1 MHLLRNR
8 SLIILSLGHMF
19 LDFFSSVVPVLLAFL
34 SIPMGLSNAQ
44 LATAA
49 SLYNL
54 VSSLLQPAFGW
65 LTDHLGSRWIG
76 TLSLL
81 WTMVF
86 ISGVVILGQWG
97 NYWLLLGALSMAA
110 LGSAAFH
117 PQGAMNATQVEE
129 KLRTTSASIFFFFG
143 NLGLMS
149 GPLVT
154 GFILKMFGPD
164 TFPFLILTGLPV
176 VLLIATSVPMAEQGQ
191 LSRSSVGNV
200 STLTRAAS
208 KPGALIPLI
217 GLIALRSWANFGTTT
232 FLPKFYQDL
241 GWDPASY
248 GVVASL
254 WMLGTAIGNV
264 AGGPLADRYG
274 RRLVVSLSL
283 IMMAPV
289 MFVLPLV
296 RHGYPF
302 PLIVLGGLTSGLS
315 FSIIMVLAQSL
326 LPGGKGLASGF
337 TMGFMFASGAVGNV
351 INGWLAD
358 WLGLSVSLQTVAL
371 VALGAAACAC
381 FLPRTRPAGK
391 APDAHVSAP
400 LG

>member
-1 MHLLRNR
+1 MQLLRNR
-8 SLIILSLGHMF
+8 SLITLSLGHMF
-19 LDFFSSVVPVLLAFL
+19 LDFFSSVVPVLLAFF
-34 SIPMGLSNAQ
+34 SVPMGLSNAQ

-49 SLYNL
+49 SLYNF

-65 LTDHLGSRWIG
+65 LTDRLGSRWIG

-86 ISGVVILGQWG
+86 ISGVVVIGQRG
-97 NYWLLLGALSMAA
+97 DYWLLLGALSMAA

-129 KLRTTSASIFFFFG
+129 RLRTTSASIFFFFG

-149 GPLVT
+149 GPLVA
-154 GFILKMFGPD
+154 GFILKSFGPD
-164 TFPFLILTGLPV
+164 TFPFLILAGMPA
-176 VLLIATSVPMAEQGQ
+176 VLLSATSVPMAEQG
-191 LSRSSVGNV
+191 LSSRPTAT
-200 STLTRAAS
+200 STTTRNR
-208 KPGALIPLI
+208 GALGSGVLIPLV

-232 FLPKFYQDL
+232 FLPKFYQEL
-241 GWDPASY
+241 GWDPARY
-248 GVVASL
+248 GTVASL
-254 WMLGTAIGNV
+254 WMLGTAVGNV

-283 IMMAPV
+283 IMMAPI

-296 RHGYPF
+296 RNDYPF

-326 LPGGKGLASGF
+326 LPGGKGLAAGF
-337 TMGFMFASGAVGNV
+337 TMGFMFASGAIGNV

-358 WLGLSVSLQTVAL
+358 WFGLSISLQSVAL
-371 VALGAAACAC
+371 VALGAAACAR
-381 FLPRTRPAGK
+381 FLPRTRRTGT
-391 APDAHVSAP
+391 APETYVGGSP
-400 LG
+400 R